1 MKTVSLADIS
11 YEQGLQLLAL
21 RKQAMDAGQVRRMTP
36 EALAN
41 TFPLRSIGQATI
53 EKLAEGGF
61 LDSLKSGIKNVGD
74 KYQGIDPSVRK
85 ALLSTVA
92 GTGLGAAAGVGS
104 AYRRGDKNYGRNAL
118 RGGIAGAAVGGG
130 LGLVLN
136 PQLAN
141 KIQEKTKPVVDN
153 LDAKT
158 QPGDP
163 AAANLQSKATSINP
177 ELAGL
182 ATGLGSGGAAIEGIR
197 RVHNYKSYDPQAM
210 ANHLWEKAQTG
221 AVGATDAK
229 GKMKP
234 SKFSMEGLSRML
246 GYSQAETVGRPD
258 TVGRKGVVGKAEI
271 LRNRIQN
278 GKMNP
283 KLLGE
288 LLEGLDPATNP
299 FTYGDHGANVFG
311 KMKSGPTFF
320 NSKTPDTKSMLSSVV
335 GKEGLQE
342 AMEAAERTGFRSA
355 KGSLRPKKVGIAG
368 LLATLGLGGMGY
380 GLRNYQN
387 DASVR
392 SQALEAVKNQI
403 TDKP

>member
-130 LGLVLN
+130 LGLALN

-197 RVHNYKSYDPQAM
+197 RVHNYKSYDPEAM
-210 ANHLWEKAQTG
+210 AKHLWEKAQTG
-221 AVGATDAK
+221 AVGAPDAK

-234 SKFSMEGLSRML
+234 SKFSIAALGRML
-246 GYSQAETVGRPD
+246 GYSADDAAGEEGQFLLKSIRDGKGGTLPD
-258 TVGRKGVVGKAEI
+258 DIARSLVDKG
-271 LRNRIQN
+271 
-278 GKMNP
+278 
-283 KLLGE
+283 
-288 LLEGLDPATNP
+288 
-299 FTYGDHGANVFG
+299 HGANVFG

-368 LLATLGLGGMGY
+368 LLATLGLGGVGY

-392 SQALEAVKNQI
+392 SQALDAVKNQI

>member
-21 RKQAMDAGQVRRMTP
+21 RKQAMAAGQVRRMTP

-74 KYQGIDPSVRK
+74 KYQSIDPSVRK
-85 ALLSTVA
+85 ALLSTAA

-118 RGGIAGAAVGGG
+118 RGSIAGAAVGGG
-130 LGLVLN
+130 LGLALN

-141 KIQEKTKPVVDN
+141 KIQEKTKPVVDK
-153 LDAKT
+153 LDAET
-158 QPGDP
+158 QPGDS
-163 AAANLQSKATSINP
+163 AAADLQSKATSINP

-182 ATGLGSGGAAIEGIR
+182 ATGVGSAVGAGEGIR
-197 RVHNYKSYDPQAM
+197 RVHNYKSYDPRAM
-210 ANHLWEKAQTG
+210 ANHLWEKAQKD
-221 AVGATDAK
+221 AVGAPDAN

-258 TVGRKGVVGKAEI
+258 IVGRRGVVGKAEI
-271 LRNRIQN
+271 LRDRIRN
-278 GKMNP
+278 GQMSP

-299 FTYGDHGANVFG
+299 FTYGDHGPNIFG

-320 NSKTPDTKSMLSSVV
+320 NSKTTDTKSMLSSVV

-342 AMEAAERTGFRSA
+342 AMEAAERTGFRNA
-355 KGSLRPKKVGIAG
+355 KGALRPKKVGIAG
-368 LLATLGLGGMGY
+368 LLGLLGLGGMGY
-380 GLRNYQN
+380 GIRNYQT
-387 DASVR
+387 DAAVR
-392 SQALEAVKNQI
+392 NQALEAVKNKLTAQ
-403 TDKP
+403 P

>member
-130 LGLVLN
+130 LGLALN

-246 GYSQAETVGRPD
+246 GYSQAETVGR
-258 TVGRKGVVGKAEI
+258 GGKLGKAEL
-271 LRNRIQN
+271 LRELIQKGHVN
-278 GKMNP
+278 SER
-283 KLLGE
+283 LAT
-288 LLEGLDPATNP
+288 LLEKA
-299 FTYGDHGANVFG
+299 DHGANVFG

-368 LLATLGLGGMGY
+368 LLATLGLGGVGY
-380 GLRNYQN
+380 GIKNYRADAAVRN
-387 DASVR
+387 
-392 SQALEAVKNQI
+392 QALEAVKNQI

>member
-74 KYQGIDPSVRK
+74 KYQSIDPSVRK
-85 ALLSTVA
+85 ALLSTAA

-104 AYRRGDKNYGRNAL
+104 AYRKGDKNYGRNAL
-118 RGGIAGAAVGGG
+118 RGGIAGAAIGGG
-130 LGLVLN
+130 LGLALN
-136 PQLAN
+136 PQLTS
-141 KIQEKTKPVVDN
+141 KLQEKTKPVVDN
-153 LDAKT
+153 LDA
-158 QPGDP
+158 
-163 AAANLQSKATSINP
+163 AATPVSSAALDMQSKATSINP

-182 ATGLGSGGAAIEGIR
+182 ATGLGSGGAALEGIR

-210 ANHLWEKAQTG
+210 AKHLWEKAQTG
-221 AVGATDAK
+221 AVGAPDAK

-234 SKFSMEGLSRML
+234 SKFSAAALGRML
-246 GYSQAETVGRPD
+246 GYSAGDAAGEEGEFLLKSMQG
-258 TVGRKGVVGKAEI
+258 GKAGTLPDDI
-271 LRNRIQN
+271 ASSLADK
-278 GKMNP
+278 G
-283 KLLGE
+283 
-288 LLEGLDPATNP
+288 
-299 FTYGDHGANVFG
+299 HGANIFG

-342 AMEAAERTGFRSA
+342 AMEAAERTGFRNA
-355 KGSLRPKKVGIAG
+355 KGLLRPKKVGIAG
-368 LLATLGLGGMGY
+368 LLATLGLGGVGY
-380 GLRNYQN
+380 GVNNYRADAAVRN
-387 DASVR
+387 
-392 SQALEAVKNQI
+392 QALEAVKNKL
-403 TDKP
+403 TDQP